1 MPQPQNRRTEAF
13 EIRTLAAGLSA
24 LVRSSSLWTWNETSH
39 EPTEKAARLR
49 LPWRRWR
56 RLGADAHVSCGG
68 TMPIHYTGKATAL
81 RGGAGFVVMR
91 AAGWMLHASTLCA
104 FLVSFMNFDKALLAP
119 PGTALVLGAAAATSQ
134 LTLNVSIDRF
144 RATTQETLA
153 HGEKNSA
160 LSALSGMLV
169 GAAVALSA
177 LADRTLS
184 ISLGKRAAP
193 ALVISACGC
202 LGLAALT
209 THAVHAK
216 PLVRKHYAPWMPFR
230 GGPRFVLLH
239 ACAWTLV
246 GVFCDVLLA
255 VGRRRWPM

>member
-1 MPQPQNRRTEAF
+1 MLTLVAGHYAHPLHWKYVQPFA
-13 EIRTLAAGLSA
+13 
-24 LVRSSSLWTWNETSH
+24 
-39 EPTEKAARLR
+39 
-49 LPWRRWR
+49 
-56 RLGADAHVSCGG
+56 
-68 TMPIHYTGKATAL
+68 
-81 RGGAGFVVMR
+81 GGAGFVVMQ

-119 PGTALVLGAAAATSQ
+119 PGAALVLGAAAATAQ

-177 LADRTLS
+177 LADRTFS

-209 THAVHAK
+209 THAVHG
-216 PLVRKHYAPWMPFR
+216 PLVENTTRRGCLLGAARASSCCMPA
-230 GGPRFVLLH
+230 L
-239 ACAWTLV
+239 
-246 GVFCDVLLA
+246 
-255 VGRRRWPM
+255 GR

>member
-1 MPQPQNRRTEAF
+1 MPSPRKTPMPQPQNRRTEAF
-13 EIRTLAAGLSA
+13 KIRTLAAGLSA
-24 LVRSSSLWTWNETSH
+24 GVLLLTLDLETRSHTNQQRSSSIKTS
-39 EPTEKAARLR
+39 RGSFGVG
-49 LPWRRWR
+49 
-56 RLGADAHVSCGG
+56 LGADAHASGG
-68 TMPIHYTGKATAL
+68 PLCPPFTLEVRPAL
-81 RGGAGFVVMR
+81 RRRRGLCRHAGGRLDAPRFHIMCFFGVVHELRQSVAR
-91 AAGWMLHASTLCA
+91 AAGA
-104 FLVSFMNFDKALLAP
+104 
-119 PGTALVLGAAAATSQ
+119 ALVLGAAAATAQ

-209 THAVHAK
+209 THAVHG

-230 GGPRFVLLH
+230 GGRASSCCMPAL
-239 ACAWTLV
+239 
-246 GVFCDVLLA
+246 
-255 VGRRRWPM
+255 GR